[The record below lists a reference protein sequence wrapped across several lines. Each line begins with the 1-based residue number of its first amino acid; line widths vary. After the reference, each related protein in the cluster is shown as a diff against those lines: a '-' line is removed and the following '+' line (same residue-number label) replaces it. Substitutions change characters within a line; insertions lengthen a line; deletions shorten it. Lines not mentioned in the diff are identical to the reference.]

1 LYIIQWFLEWFARFL
16 KICLPSL
23 IFVLLLILF
32 VLIFFLLFVS
42 SASADGKDINDII
55 KKATTKATNFENKW
69 LALTGAPKYNIMERM
84 SEFIASNVNATLV
97 QQNLTQK
104 DQSGDTALHVATRH
118 GQVECVELLLQVNS
132 SVSIRNLGF
141 ETPYDVLCSA
151 VPLDTVA
158 RRRYATKVRSE
169 CRALYFKYIPAQ
181 KTLFLSHDD
190 CLDHQPRSDD
200 EWESPQRID
209 AIFDAL
215 NSKEFD
221 KWFLPDT
228 ELEMR
233 EDFDKADVQTLSRVS

>member
-1 LYIIQWFLEWFARFL
+1 
-16 KICLPSL
+16 
-23 IFVLLLILF
+23 
-32 VLIFFLLFVS
+32 
-42 SASADGKDINDII
+42 
-55 KKATTKATNFENKW
+55 
-69 LALTGAPKYNIMERM
+69 
-84 SEFIASNVNATLV
+84 
-97 QQNLTQK
+97 
-104 DQSGDTALHVATRH
+104 
-118 GQVECVELLLQVNS
+118 
-132 SVSIRNLGF
+132 
-141 ETPYDVLCSA
+141 
-151 VPLDTVA
+151 VA